1 MKERSTE
8 SDAAAA
14 SEKPVLQ
21 IFQPI
26 DAIEAIKKTWEDLLL
41 TYAIPEVEFGGT
53 FSIKYHIVS
62 LITVAENQEPSE
74 DRIDLYINFHK

>member
-21 IFQPI
+21 IFQSI
-26 DAIEAIKKTWEDLLL
+26 DAIEEIKENDEFAIGNYL
-41 TYAIPEVEFGGT
+41 
-53 FSIKYHIVS
+53 
-62 LITVAENQEPSE
+62 
-74 DRIDLYINFHK
+74 